1 MNEEEFVFIYP
12 KRLVLI
18 NQKWCDFCIR
28 PNNEYYIK
36 ELVYLFGYQF
46 CKDCEN
52 ICQQQI
58 DTFCRYKKEYPT
70 NKFIQDFDLS
80 LKTFNV
86 KRSSGVVENNWKID
100 HTQFIKVKNGDS
112 VKKGAVLMV
121 IEAMKM
127 EYLIRAPYSG
137 KIKKIN
143 FKENEQIEIGQ
154 VTLEISKK
162 GG

>member
-18 NQKWCDFCIR
+18 NQKWCDFCNR

-70 NKFIQDFDLS
+70 NKFIQDFNLS
-80 LKTFNV
+80 RETFNV

-100 HTQFIKVKNGDS
+100 HTQFIKVRNGN
-112 VKKGAVLMV
+112 
-121 IEAMKM
+121 
-127 EYLIRAPYSG
+127 YLIPMSKLNVFKYVDL
-137 KIKKIN
+137 IVLCEHNQEQLYLKKIQTYFSN
-143 FKENEQIEIGQ
+143 YFN
-154 VTLEISKK
+154 
-162 GG
+162 